1 MFSISLR
8 DDTCVPKLKTFRIC
22 GNCLYEGGL
31 GGIIFIGSVY
41 QKLSFMHICIVSC
54 LQALPGLFVKSNN
67 FSQLVIHPV
76 IGRFTKMLDAL
87 VRGIPFNLDL
97 SYRPCLGVKV

>member
-1 MFSISLR
+1 MPGFLR
-8 DDTCVPKLKTFRIC
+8 KF
-22 GNCLYEGGL
+22 
-31 GGIIFIGSVY
+31 
-41 QKLSFMHICIVSC
+41 
-54 LQALPGLFVKSNN
+54 NN
-67 FSQLVIHPV
+67 SSRVVIRPV